1 MSTKYEVVLG
11 PAAIRTVLGLPELE
25 RKELADALRTEL
37 LDGPNADKAVRFDGD
52 MRPCDQTC
60 GPDDVVY
67 TGTPLTFDAY
77 IALHRPMSKE
87 ELKRLRREQGRRVAA
102 LGFFVPDI
110 LHPATAFTGGPR
122 LVGHVQP

>member
-1 MSTKYEVVLG
+1 MGRMPVRRPGST
-11 PAAIRTVLGLPELE
+11 A
-25 RKELADALRTEL
+25 
-37 LDGPNADKAVRFDGD
+37 
-52 MRPCDQTC
+52 TC
-60 GPDDVVY
+60 GPVTLGRHVVY

-87 ELKRLRREQGRRVAA
+87 ELRRLRREQGRRVAA

-122 LVGHVQP
+122 LVGHVQL